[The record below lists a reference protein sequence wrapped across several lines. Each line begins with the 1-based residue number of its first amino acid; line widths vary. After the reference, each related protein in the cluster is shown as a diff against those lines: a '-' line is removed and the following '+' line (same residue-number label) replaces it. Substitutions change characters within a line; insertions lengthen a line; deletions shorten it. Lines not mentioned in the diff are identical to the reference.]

1 MLVCPECQFEN
12 SDDQQSCQECGTSL
26 THRSC
31 PECSELVA
39 WDADYCGYCG
49 AFTGTVW
56 RAIITLKSDIH
67 TVQQKIQDSINLPLL
82 SEDYLDS
89 HQRYRFLN
97 TDLGELSDQFLV
109 VKVIDSKPLQ
119 KSRLDIILEENPD
132 ILPQIAE
139 NSGKFAESMA
149 DVPSI
154 ALSYLRLEEFYP
166 LIPDVQDSWV
176 INDHQVILLF
186 DRSGYRLL
194 SDLLTVETLSLVDIL
209 YWFDEIIKPWK
220 LLLKVGCCRS
230 LLEVTNLRVDPD
242 ESFCLQ
248 QLYFDPIDEEPTL
261 QDLGKTYHSILSGSV
276 YQEHPVIVNILAQL
290 ETGQITAV
298 DQLHTHLQE
307 TAIAEQVFSA
317 PNDEE
322 EAPTVV
328 IPMQLDN
335 LIDASATDIGLQR
348 IHNEDFFGITTEIKK
363 EVTTQGRSIKTKG
376 LYIVCDGMGG
386 HEAGEVA
393 SAMAVKTLQ
402 NYFQEHWQD
411 ELPDHDTI
419 RNGILM
425 ANNSIYEINKEN
437 HSSGSGRMGTTM
449 VMALVQNT
457 QIAIAHVGDS
467 RIYSFTRKDGLEKLT
482 LDHEVG
488 QREILRGVEPEI
500 AYGRPD
506 AFQLTQALGP
516 RNNNFIEPDINFLE
530 VNEDTILLL
539 CSDGLSDN
547 NLIEDYSES
556 HLAPLISSSS
566 NLEEGVLKFIDL
578 ANDFNGHDNITVI
591 LVKIKVKPNL
601 QEQIWL

>member
-1 MLVCPECQFEN
+1 
-12 SDDQQSCQECGTSL
+12 
-26 THRSC
+26 
-31 PECSELVA
+31 
-39 WDADYCGYCG
+39 
-49 AFTGTVW
+49 
-56 RAIITLKSDIH
+56 
-67 TVQQKIQDSINLPLL
+67 
-82 SEDYLDS
+82 
-89 HQRYRFLN
+89 
-97 TDLGELSDQFLV
+97 
-109 VKVIDSKPLQ
+109 
-119 KSRLDIILEENPD
+119 
-132 ILPQIAE
+132 
-139 NSGKFAESMA
+139 MA